1 MLLKRISFPCRYSD
15 MIHHFARPVPVLSM
29 VTNQVVD
36 YIYQAQ
42 GHKIMQWNNQKDQH
56 SHQCHKEGGG
66 GGAVPPPPREKV
78 LPNIIPLT

>member
-1 MLLKRISFPCRYSD
+1 MSFPCRYSD

-56 SHQCHKEGGG
+56 SHQCHKEAGGCPTSTEG
-66 GGAVPPPPREKV
+66 KS
-78 LPNIIPLT
+78 LTKHNTPHIT